1 MRQEVH
7 PVAEYKTESALWK
20 HIVPSIKLLNEGA
33 EKPVLVAEMCIRD
46 RDGGRLPIV
55 IAPNAPAP
63 TTIRFLKKLY
73 I

>member
-1 MRQEVH
+1 M
-7 PVAEYKTESALWK
+7 AL
-20 HIVPSIKLLNEGA
+20 
-33 EKPVLVAEMCIRD
+33 
-46 RDGGRLPIV
+46 DGGRLPIV